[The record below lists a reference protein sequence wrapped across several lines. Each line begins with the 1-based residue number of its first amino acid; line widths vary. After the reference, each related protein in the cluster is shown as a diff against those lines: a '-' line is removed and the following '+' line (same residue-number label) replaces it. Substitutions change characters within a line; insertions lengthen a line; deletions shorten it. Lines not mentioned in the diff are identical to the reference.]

1 MKKKEIQAMHTMKL
15 PELAKVI
22 GETQMKLAEYML
34 NRYSKQSKNVREGS
48 NYRKRIAIA
57 KTILSQ
63 KELSHE

>member
-1 MKKKEIQAMHTMKL
+1 MKKKEIQAMHTMKS